1 MTQCLYYLFILLVLR
16 ELKKNCFC
24 LENVILFYADDTVIL
39 AESANDLQF
48 INIVIYTVKW
58 KLTVN
63 ICKTKIVVFSRGRQ
77 PKFYYVLTYNALP
90 DEIATDFNFLGVV
103 F

>member
-39 AESANDLQF
+39 AESANDLQV

>member
-1 MTQCLYYLFILLVLR
+1 M

-48 INIVIYTVKW
+48 VNIVIYTVKW

-77 PKFYYVLTYNALP
+77 PKFVLTHNCLP
-90 DEIATDFNFLGVV
+90 VEIATDFNFLGVV

>member
-1 MTQCLYYLFILLVLR
+1 MKLF
-16 ELKKNCFC
+16 
-24 LENVILFYADDTVIL
+24 ILFYADDTVIL

-48 INIVIYTVKW
+48 INIVILVFAVKW

-77 PKFYYVLTYNALP
+77 PKFVLTHNCLP
-90 DEIATDFNFLGVV
+90 VEIATDFNFLGVV